1 MNISEPLNKSK
12 ETNINIIFTDDQISI
27 NLKLISKLKPNE
39 KLIFNNDTNLFS
51 VDNTY
56 IQQIT
61 RLYFGYNRNT
71 TIKYIDYLI
80 MMTFQKINFLKENY
94 HKLNNLNT
102 QIMKYTNE
110 LNNVIDGLINLKIT
124 YQGDQLIQSKL
135 DCIIEKI
142 RDNISNDKIILN
154 LNN

>member
-1 MNISEPLNKSK
+1 MNISEQHNKSK
-12 ETNINIIFTDDQISI
+12 ETDININFSDDQISI

-80 MMTFQKINFLKENY
+80 MMTFEKIKYTQDNY
-94 HKLNNLNT
+94 SKVNNAHINL
-102 QIMKYTNE
+102 MKYINE
-110 LNNVIDGLINLKIT
+110 LNNVIEGLINLKIT
-124 YQGDQLIQSKL
+124 YTGDQLIQSKL

-142 RDNISNDKIILN
+142 RNNISNDKIIVTV
-154 LNN
+154 NN